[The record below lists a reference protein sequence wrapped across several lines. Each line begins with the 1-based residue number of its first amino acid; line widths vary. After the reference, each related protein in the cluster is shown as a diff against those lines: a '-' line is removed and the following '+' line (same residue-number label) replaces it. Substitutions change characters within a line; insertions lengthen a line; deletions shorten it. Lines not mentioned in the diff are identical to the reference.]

1 MKRLFLP
8 RILAIL
14 IILSLLT
21 ACGSTDGNIQNE
33 AAGQIP
39 APAATLHIK
48 IPHKSVVKN
57 EHTITERAYKTY
69 VMDAD
74 TALTEPY
81 SLFFLDG
88 ADDLPYVELYGWA
101 DMMEFLSDELRH
113 DNGYKI
119 TVRSDGERVVYE
131 RENGYTMEFDFSE
144 SRIVFDDYDAFIH
157 GSDDTALIEMVSESG
172 FNSSGEAALF
182 LRDRKASFDRYGDIK
197 TVNLADYSINMI
209 AQDGGYYVPLQTMND
224 LLVSPMLVSFLFNGE
239 ALFLAN
245 DEALFD
251 YREGTYTELA
261 EIYYEASAALRSD
274 ALAEYSYNELCLVLD
289 LLYGLKEPHD
299 IQSFHQFF
307 WQIGYDE
314 PLSSSSAQDA
324 DTALKSFIDFYLDDL
339 HSVFNEYSYLAGLQ
353 TISESTGISNRKL
366 EEHERKF
373 KAARA
378 GFYPEGCPGY
388 EEVGNTAYIT
398 FDSFESD
405 YIGEAFYGTLESGEI
420 PDDTIGLIIYAH
432 SRITREGSPIEN
444 VVLDLSNNTG
454 GAVDA
459 AVFVLGWILGD
470 APFSVKNMG
479 TGAMSTA
486 IYRVDTNLDR
496 RFDEKDTISDKN
508 VYCLVS
514 PVSFSC
520 GNSVPAAL
528 KSSQEVT
535 LIGRT
540 TGGGSCTVQ
549 PLSTAYGTVFQ
560 ISGSYRISF
569 LKNGSFYDID
579 KGVDPDYYLDDID
592 HFYDR
597 SALTEFI
604 NNLY

>member
-1 MKRLFLP
+1 M
-8 RILAIL
+8 
-14 IILSLLT
+14 
-21 ACGSTDGNIQNE
+21 
-33 AAGQIP
+33 
-39 APAATLHIK
+39 
-48 IPHKSVVKN
+48 
-57 EHTITERAYKTY
+57 
-69 VMDAD
+69 
-74 TALTEPY
+74 
-81 SLFFLDG
+81 
-88 ADDLPYVELYGWA
+88 
-101 DMMEFLSDELRH
+101 
-113 DNGYKI
+113 
-119 TVRSDGERVVYE
+119 
-131 RENGYTMEFDFSE
+131 
-144 SRIVFDDYDAFIH
+144 
-157 GSDDTALIEMVSESG
+157 
-172 FNSSGEAALF
+172 
-182 LRDRKASFDRYGDIK
+182 
-197 TVNLADYSINMI
+197 
-209 AQDGGYYVPLQTMND
+209 
-224 LLVSPMLVSFLFNGE
+224 
-239 ALFLAN
+239 
-245 DEALFD
+245 
-251 YREGTYTELA
+251 
-261 EIYYEASAALRSD
+261 
-274 ALAEYSYNELCLVLD
+274 
-289 LLYGLKEPHD
+289 
-299 IQSFHQFF
+299 
-307 WQIGYDE
+307 
-314 PLSSSSAQDA
+314 
-324 DTALKSFIDFYLDDL
+324 
-339 HSVFNEYSYLAGLQ
+339 
-353 TISESTGISNRKL
+353 
-366 EEHERKF
+366 
-373 KAARA
+373 
-378 GFYPEGCPGY
+378 
-388 EEVGNTAYIT
+388 
-398 FDSFESD
+398 
-405 YIGEAFYGTLESGEI
+405 ESGEI

-604 NNLY
+604 NDLY